1 MKQLLERVPLE
12 VSPKE
17 KPITTPSLKD
27 KEILNEVILYFLQ
40 MELSTFVNK
49 NCWEITYEEIE
60 SN

>member
-1 MKQLLERVPLE
+1 MKQLLERVLLE

-49 NCWEITYEEIE
+49 NY
-60 SN
+60 